1 MTHPNRPEKI
11 AAILALISSGK
22 SVRKACAEIG
32 VPDPTFLLWVEQE
45 GISEQY
51 ARAMEKRADAVFED
65 IIEIADNPDPN
76 ADVQRD
82 KLRVDSRKWAVARMA
97 PRKYGDRLDLNHGGD
112 MKVVISSKDA
122 GVL

>member
-22 SVRKACAEIG
+22 SLRKACEQEG
-32 VPDPTFLLWVEQE
+32 VPPSTMSRWIEEE

-51 ARAMEKRADAVFED
+51 ARAMEGRADAVFED

-82 KLRVDSRKWAVARMA
+82 KLRVDTRKWAVARMA

>member
-22 SVRKACAEIG
+22 SARKACAEVG
-32 VPDPTFLLWVEQE
+32 VPDPTFHRWVEEE

-51 ARAMEKRADAVFED
+51 ARAMEGRADAVFED
-65 IIEIADNPDPN
+65 IIEIADNTDPD

-112 MKVVISSKDA
+112 MKVIISSKDA